1 MGKWG
6 FGVAGSHAAHR
17 LTGGDTMV
25 DRPRPPR
32 KSWSDTPMGARV
44 MVVMILIIVGVPML
58 AILWRGLLLWGR
70 LVRWLLGA

>member
-1 MGKWG
+1 
-6 FGVAGSHAAHR
+6 
-17 LTGGDTMV
+17 
-25 DRPRPPR
+25 
-32 KSWSDTPMGARV
+32 MGARV